1 VRTLP
6 LFVLDTAQALPCA
19 CLPVLFCRAE
29 LVKTQADLMETSRM
43 IADLDA
49 RAILGEATRQAE
61 WNFDR
66 KYIGRGYADWLHK
79 SAVERAELEV
89 EYNTV
94 S

>member
-1 VRTLP
+1 
-6 LFVLDTAQALPCA
+6 
-19 CLPVLFCRAE
+19 
-29 LVKTQADLMETSRM
+29 LMETSRM

-66 KYIGRGYADWLHK
+66 KDMESRLVTLQVKQLRRELVRHTEQNRELRTYIGRGYADWLHK